1 MLRLNPSRSMPKIHL
16 ECVNEEFQHY
26 FIVDT
31 PPNKKSFRDRKVN
44 KSIYSKLKTLLN
56 SFLVVMV

>member
-1 MLRLNPSRSMPKIHL
+1 MPHL

-31 PPNKKSFRDRKVN
+31 PPSSPKPKRNPKPKR

-56 SFLVVMV
+56 SFLVVIV

>member
-1 MLRLNPSRSMPKIHL
+1 MPHL

-31 PPNKKSFRDRKVN
+31 QDSSCEEKKN

>member
-1 MLRLNPSRSMPKIHL
+1 MPHL

-31 PPNKKSFRDRKVN
+31 PPSSPRKRAVPAYLVMR
-44 KSIYSKLKTLLN
+44 KSIYKKVKCIFISI
-56 SFLVVMV
+56 FF

>member
-1 MLRLNPSRSMPKIHL
+1 MAL

-31 PPNKKSFRDRKVN
+31 PPSSPKKEKKIKKSMLKNIFYKLNEIVR
-44 KSIYSKLKTLLN
+44 SKKIHKEK
-56 SFLVVMV
+56 

>member
-1 MLRLNPSRSMPKIHL
+1 MPHL

-31 PPNKKSFRDRKVN
+31 PPRKKK

>member
-1 MLRLNPSRSMPKIHL
+1 MPHL

-31 PPNKKSFRDRKVN
+31 PPSSPRKR
-44 KSIYSKLKTLLN
+44 KSIYKKVKCIFISI
-56 SFLVVMV
+56 FF